1 MALISILFL
10 ILYLDLRKLY
20 PKLYI
25 WIFQSSLLLTGLVA
39 YLLMVKQQAAAD
51 EVASLLLAF
60 LLTLSLEYILVLIDS
75 K

>member
-25 WIFQSSLLLTGLVA
+25 LIFQSSLLLTGLVA